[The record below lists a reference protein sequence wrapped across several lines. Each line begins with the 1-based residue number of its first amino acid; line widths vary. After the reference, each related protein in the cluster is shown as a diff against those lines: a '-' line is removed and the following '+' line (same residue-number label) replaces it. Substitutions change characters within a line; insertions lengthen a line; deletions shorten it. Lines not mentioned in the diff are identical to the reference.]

1 MVVRLAGALIGGGLV
16 MLAFGSLVPW
26 YVGVPTMSV
35 LALGLAFLLAPWLS
49 RTLNNQIEAER
60 EFSSNASHQ
69 LKTPLAALRFRL
81 DDLTLWPETTK
92 EVQAELIECMS
103 EVDRLTGTVEDLLSL
118 ARDGKPANTSAVD
131 LADAA
136 ASAVGRWRRIFA
148 ENNRE
153 LTFSAPPDS
162 VLVTTAPR
170 PMLQVIDVLLE
181 NAINHGQGKTSVK
194 VEAVNGRGV
203 VLVGDEGSV
212 DGAVVDRIFDRSYRS
227 ATSAGSGIG
236 LALARTIVDTTGGR
250 LVVQSLDPTCF
261 ELSFPL
267 V

>member
-1 MVVRLAGALIGGGLV
+1 

-26 YVGVPTMSV
+26 WIGVPVMTV
-35 LALGLAFLLAPWLS
+35 LSIALAFALAPWLT
-49 RTLNNQIEAER
+49 RTLNRQLEAER
-60 EFSSNASHQ
+60 EFSANASHQ

-81 DDLTLWPETTK
+81 DDLTLWPETPHDIK
-92 EVQAELIECMS
+92 AELVECMG

-118 ARDGKPANTSAVD
+118 ARDGKPALTSAVD

-136 ASAVGRWRRIFA
+136 ASAVGRWRRLFG
-148 ENNRE
+148 ENARE
-153 LTFSAPPDS
+153 LTFSAPSEP

-170 PMLQVIDVLLE
+170 PMLQVLDVLLE
-181 NAINHGQGKTSVK
+181 NALSHGRGKTEVR
-194 VEAVNGRGV
+194 VESGNGRGIV
-203 VLVGDEGSV
+203 CIGDEGAI
-212 DGAVVDRIFDRSYRS
+212 DPGVVDKIFDRSFRS

-250 LVVQSLDPTCF
+250 LVVQSLEPTCF

-267 V
+267 A

>member
-1 MVVRLAGALIGGGLV
+1 MIRQLSAALILGGLAT
-16 MLAFGSLVPW
+16 LGFGSLVPLW
-26 YVGVPTMSV
+26 LAAPVVVVCAVGIAF
-35 LALGLAFLLAPWLS
+35 ALGPRLTRGL
-49 RTLNNQIEAER
+49 TTQIERER
-60 EFSSNASHQ
+60 EFSANASHQ

-81 DDLTLWPETTK
+81 DDLTLWPETAT
-92 EVQAELIECMS
+92 EVKAELIECMA

-118 ARDGKPANTSAVD
+118 ARDGAPASTSAVD

-136 ASAVGRWRRIFA
+136 ASAVGRWRRLFG
-148 ENNRE
+148 EKERE
-153 LTFSAPPDS
+153 LSFSAPPEP

-181 NAINHGQGKTSVK
+181 NALSHGAGTTK
-194 VEAVNGRGV
+194 VHVELATGRGLIMV
-203 VLVGDEGSV
+203 ADEGNI
-212 DGAVVDRIFDRSYRS
+212 DPKAVDRIFDRSFRS

-250 LVVQSLDPTCF
+250 LVVAALSPTCF

-267 V
+267 A